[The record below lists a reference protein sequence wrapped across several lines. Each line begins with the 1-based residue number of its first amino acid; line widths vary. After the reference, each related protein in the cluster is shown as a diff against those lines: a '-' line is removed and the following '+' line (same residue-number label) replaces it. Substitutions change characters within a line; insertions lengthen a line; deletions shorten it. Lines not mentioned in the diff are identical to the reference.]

1 MEEKIFLIGIILIFA
16 GILLTIISAFLSGS
30 KKIDFAFGGFIGPIP
45 FGWATDH
52 KYLIIILFLLLFS
65 ILIFFYLR

>member
-16 GILLTIISAFLSGS
+16 GILLTIISAFLSGN
-30 KKIDFAFGGFIGPIP
+30 KKINFAFGGFIGPIP
-45 FGWATDH
+45 FGWATDY